1 MHSTKTA
8 DQCRRLASLE
18 KELKEIK
25 QRLKFTSETNNLQ
38 PVDVSRSETPSPV
51 EGSEPP
57 QLAQAVTESSSH
69 TFPKALGGVELDS
82 STVSDLLKE
91 QVPLS
96 HSSKIPSLT
105 FSKVL
110 SALS

>member
-1 MHSTKTA
+1 M
-8 DQCRRLASLE
+8 E

-25 QRLKFTSETNNLQ
+25 QRLKSTSETNNQQ
-38 PVDVSRSETPSPV
+38 PVEVSRSETPSPV
-51 EGSEPP
+51 EGPEPP
-57 QLAQAVTESSSH
+57 QLAQAVAEGNSH
-69 TFPKALGGVELDS
+69 AFPKALGGVELDS

-96 HSSKIPSLT
+96 HSSKTPSLT

-110 SALS
+110 SALSRPIPNPP